1 MSINLPLVTYCSL
14 KCQKKDWSRHKR
26 LCMPVMI
33 EETRD
38 KGKGLIASKNF
49 KMGDLIFKEKAVST
63 IRSKGKEA
71 AMEILSQLNQ
81 MTEDERSDFYNLTRF
96 CLLTFYFFIPSKC

>member
-1 MSINLPLVTYCSL
+1 
-14 KCQKKDWSRHKR
+14 
-26 LCMPVMI
+26 MPVMI